1 MKKIMKRKLI
11 SILTVILVLVGVSV
25 SYKCVGANNLRNK
38 TYDFLEMKGYSE
50 SDVSSIE
57 IKHSFLNKML
67 SFNEW
72 RIFVE
77 FKSEPDIIFAFTYR
91 NKEIIKQGVT
101 SDNLL
106 DIAEIQ
112 KYDDRFE
119 NGELKNK

>member
-1 MKKIMKRKLI
+1 MKNIMKKNRILI
-11 SILTVILVLVGVSV
+11 LAVILVLVGASV
-25 SYKCVGANNLRNK
+25 SYKCIGANDLRSK

-50 SDVSSIE
+50 HDVSSIE

-72 RIFVE
+72 RIFVT

-101 SDNLL
+101 SDDLL
-106 DIAEIQ
+106 DVAEIQ
-112 KYDDRFE
+112 KYDDQFE
-119 NGELKNK
+119 NGELKSK